1 MKRKSIN
8 HSTCAQVKGRLK
20 VKVQRI
26 RTDPRQKIRQ
36 LLKGF
41 ISLDDLQRQDKSDH
55 IKP

>member
-1 MKRKSIN
+1 MKRKTIN
-8 HSTCAQVKGRLK
+8 DSTCAQVKGRLK
-20 VKVQRI
+20 VNVKRI

-41 ISLDDLQRQDKSDH
+41 ISLNEVQRQDKSDH